1 MIAKLDN
8 RINLGN
14 YAIQDDIF
22 TPEGSGELAEFVG
35 IVLGDGGITDRQL
48 KITIDSEKDAEYI
61 PFITNLIV
69 RLFKLTPS
77 LRLRV
82 PRRAIDIVVSKTKL
96 STFLNSIGLHSGNKT
111 LQQVDIPDWIKE
123 NTEYS
128 ISCIRGLMDTDGC
141 IYSER
146 HTIKNKI
153 YSYPRI
159 SIVNRSIPLLQS
171 VYKILISLG
180 FKAKIRGNRCVMLE
194 NREDVIRY
202 FNEVGSNNPKHRNR
216 FLEFTTVI
224 PDLIPA

>member
-22 TPEGSGELAEFVG
+22 TPERSGELAEFVG

-48 KITIDSEKDAEYI
+48 KITVDSEKDAEYI

-96 STFLNSIGLHSGNKT
+96 STFLNSIGLRSGNKT

-128 ISCIRGLMDTDGC
+128 TSCIRGLMDTDGC